1 MNHALISIFR
11 HRTLQLAALITM
23 GVLAG
28 QHLITEHVLTA
39 RHLGT
44 LDHLLI
50 FAVTTLWLLPASLAA
65 TVLGLRIAR
74 FLGIGVTRWQHRV
87 ESAGLI
93 SIVMLE
99 LLLIGLV
106 LRPLT
111 HPIFDALLSA
121 HHHTTDPLHGLLLGQ
136 MLTFV
141 AALAGLFLLPL
152 QDVRWHE
159 IQLPALS
166 LRARMRVVSLAVI
179 ASMLVGLLPF
189 QMENG
194 VFAPATTQA
203 VSDACTDPNAP
214 QRTYNVSAVFVRMT
228 LNHFGDNDPGAAMY
242 VLTENIPALRAEE
255 AARRVTTG
263 LRYDLIQPL
272 VIRANLG
279 ECVTINFTNN
289 LNRAAS
295 FHVQSLAYTIDNAG
309 GLVGN
314 NPNTFAAPN
323 GGARTYRISMPPAN
337 DPRGEGA
344 YYFYSHGAARQL
356 TSHGLFGALVAE
368 PPGSTYLNTVTGE
381 PLTSGWEAI
390 IVDPNGA
397 NFREFTLLWHEIG
410 DEKAEI
416 FDVNGQRMPVL
427 DQAVS
432 GAYRPGSR
440 AMNYRSEPFMDRL
453 LLQQA
458 NGQQMDK
465 ALAYSSYA
473 FGDPATPI
481 PRSYLGEPTKTRLV
495 HAGSEMFHVYHL
507 HGGGT
512 RWRRNPFA
520 DDRTEFDQG
529 LKKTF
534 TENAFSIRLDSQS
547 IAPSETFTLEH
558 ECAAGGCQQTAGD
571 YLFHCHIGPHYVAGM
586 WSFWR
591 VYDTLQPD
599 LFVIPTRTP
608 APVAVNSLG
617 LIGQVVEGRTILP
630 AAQVTDPNT
639 QVALEEWVRR
649 QLPVQGV
656 PFDELDAAVWD
667 WTIEYVNGDPNQ
679 PLVLGEP
686 ETTFTWA
693 NYTPNPGTRPDR
705 RPEIMFNPGNGRY
718 AWPILRPHL
727 GRRPPF
733 ASNQHGGA
741 PWAGETATAA
751 RPDGMCPANAPNVR
765 FYPVTAIQ
773 KRIEIKPNSFD
784 DNGMLYVLNEDKAA
798 VVAGTK
804 QAEPLVLRSNVG
816 DCVDVIL
823 TSSLEDARAFHNYS
837 KVNLHIH
844 FVQFD
849 PQGSDGV
856 ISGMSFEQSV
866 RPFTTELSAP
876 GALAP
881 VGRTLTQNTAAGA
894 VQIAVSNVSRLHV
907 GSAFGIGLDRANIEI
922 RTIVAIDT
930 TNNLI
935 TLDQPLAQNHVA
947 GEPVGVEFVRYRWYS
962 DVDSGTVFYHSHITF
977 SDWYH
982 GLIGAHIIEPPG
994 STYHDPV
1001 TGQIIRSGAIADIR
1015 TTGVAGRTAAGPWP
1029 GPADGALR
1037 GFREFVVFFT
1047 ADSPANGASG
1057 GTINLRASP
1066 FATRGIDPGRI
1077 FSSVTN
1083 NDPFTP
1089 IFRAYLGDPVM
1100 IRGMSVVEKEGAL
1113 RITGHRFRP
1122 ERFAPEGVQ
1131 VDTAGL
1137 DVSERYDMILEGG
1150 AGGIQ
1155 QRAGDYLY
1163 YTTIME
1169 QFIDGAWGLLRV
1181 YDRVR
1186 NDLQV
1191 LPGRAPLPSGPGGFP
1206 QQAVTGGAPQPAAD
1220 PGAVCPAN
1228 APVRRY
1234 EAVIFAQPIPYNA
1247 GIIDPDGI
1255 IYALA
1260 EEEAAIRAGTL
1271 PVRPLVMRTNVG
1283 DCLEIGLT
1291 NKLAQSASL
1300 HAGELTYDP
1309 QGSYGAAIGF
1319 NADSTVAPNA
1329 RRVYRFYADQDV
1341 GMTLFYNLANPTT
1354 AARGAFGAIVVEPA
1368 GSIYR
1373 NPLDGTPVRSGVVAD
1388 IITPQGSFREFIG
1401 LLSDEDDVIGQNQM
1415 PYPTLVGGFTGL
1427 NYVTED
1433 FTSRFNINADPSLI
1447 FASAIHGDP
1456 ANLLQAHLGDAV
1468 QLRVGKP
1475 WGTQGQ
1481 VFGIEGHRWP
1491 LEPDMANSNLIA
1503 SKGLRSGEAID
1514 MPLHERAGGQAG
1526 APGDYFF
1533 GDMRAPFQEAG
1544 VWGLMRVH
1552 PDASSGPLPLPA
1564 PGVMLTAANTSS
1576 AGLVYLNTPV
1586 TFVYQMHN
1594 PGSVALTNVDVA
1606 DSGCEAGGGALT
1618 QTGAGNG
1625 DNVLD
1630 PGETWSYNCV
1640 INPAASVVNR
1650 LTVTARDPAN
1660 AVVTAAAD
1668 ASVTVINSQ
1677 IALTRPAP
1685 AAQVQAGQPIAFA
1698 YQVSIPAGG
1707 AGALHNVV
1715 LTDNACPTITRTDG
1729 DANNNNHLDLG
1740 EVWQYACTVT
1750 INANVNSVATVTAL
1764 DAFNQQIAMVSPL
1777 SIEALSASIQLN
1789 VQPSTTTAAVGD
1801 SVVYNYTV
1809 TNSGSAP
1816 LASVALIDSLFGP
1829 APLNTTFLPAGGVA
1843 TGSMTL
1849 VIDESHLPGP
1859 VVGNVSV
1866 TAAPTVPQSTLVNA
1880 VATTSV
1886 TLNAL
1891 PSLTVSSV
1899 AQPASATIG
1908 ETVFYTFTVTN
1919 NGNTSLSNVVAND
1932 TRFGA
1937 LLAAPATLTPG
1948 QSIVQTR
1955 SLVVNESMLP
1965 GPITNQVTAAGTP
1978 PANAAPLSA
1987 SAGSSVA
1994 LTYNAALQIT
2004 RAASP
2009 NPAAVGQSINYL
2021 FTVRNVGNVTLNSL
2035 QATDSR
2041 WPVINISVNSLAP
2054 GVETTIA
2061 HVYVVKESDLPGPL
2075 SNTLTVTGAPPGGL
2089 PAVVAVNS
2097 GAVNL
2102 TGTAALQVNQ
2112 TSQVAQANVGQPITF
2127 TYTVRNVGTVT
2138 LSNVRISRTYPVA
2151 ETLAP
2156 ITLAAGQSVTTT
2168 LTGVVGESNLPGPLV
2183 STVTVTGTPPMGAPV
2198 SAASSASIVLTSN
2211 PAIQLIVQANRT
2223 SAGVGET
2230 IAYSYTVRNVG
2241 DVTLNQVSVND
2252 SRLGAVTLDATT
2264 LAPNATAR
2272 GQRSH
2277 TVVEGNLPGPLTS
2290 NVTATAQR
2298 AVGGGAGVSASAS
2311 SSVALTSAPAVALS
2325 LRTNTATASVGEVV
2339 FYTYVV
2345 TNTGNVTLRNLALTD
2360 SRFGSIDLGSANLAP
2375 GASITRIATF
2385 TVRQSDLPGPVAN
2398 NATVTARSAY
2408 APFTS
2413 VSSSDSAS
2421 LALTSHPTLQVTR
2434 QSSTASATIGQR
2446 VYYTFTV
2453 TNLGDVT
2460 VSNLSAN
2467 DTLLGSIVLGNN
2479 LLQPNQSTTGVK
2491 SYVVTQANLPGPLA
2505 NTFTVTGVAAGDGR
2519 AVSASTG
2526 GVANLTYNAALQ
2538 VERSPSPNP
2547 AAVGVTA
2554 TYRITVTNIGNV
2566 TLNGLTAT
2574 DTLLGV
2580 VTLDKSALT
2589 PGQQAFAQMTRV
2601 VHEDD
2606 LPGPLAG
2613 AVTVTGAPP
2622 AGLPAV
2628 SASASSA
2635 LSLRSNPA
2643 LELVQTVNRSQ
2654 ADIGDTVV
2662 FTILIANRGNVTLR
2676 DVQLRYSFPESTTL
2690 PDFSLAPG
2698 AVLTRTVTYV
2708 VREDDLPGPITNAVE
2723 VRASPRVGDELRASD
2738 EDSVALHGNSALQ
2751 LELFA
2756 SHTTASIGDTIV
2768 YTYQV
2773 RNLGKQTLQTLTLT
2787 DDRFGAVA
2795 LNNTTLAPNA
2805 VAAATIS
2812 HVVAESDLPGPLSN
2826 RAIVTA
2832 TPRFGSVAPLTSA
2845 AERTVALSSAP
2856 ALVLTRQSSRASA
2869 TVGDSIVYTFTL
2881 RNAGDVT
2888 LTDLTLI
2895 DTRLGAL
2902 PLAQQE
2908 LSPGASMQIVATTTV
2923 EERDLPGPL
2932 ANTAT
2937 ARAAL
2942 KYGGGAL
2949 TATAGGQVTLLGLP
2963 AINLTQ
2969 QASTNIA
2976 NVGETVR
2983 YTFTVQNI
2991 GNVTLLNV
2999 AIADTLLGAIPIAGA
3014 EGLKP
3019 GDRVVKQIEYVVRAS
3034 DMPGPINNQA
3044 TLVATPFYLAGAPG
3058 GNAEQ
3063 LTRTTGGTVAVSTSS
3078 VTLRHVVRRGAT
3090 SPALTFMMNGQTI
3103 VLADGQA
3110 QQFAMLTPGMHT
3122 LMVET
3127 PEQWAVADASCDN
3140 GVQLVRDASQSTLQ
3154 RATFTYTLERGKHVT
3169 CTVSSEQTAY
3179 SIFMPVVTR

>member
-1 MNHALISIFR
+1 MKRALIFILR
-11 HRTLQLAALITM
+11 NRTVQLAMLITM

-39 RHLGT
+39 QHLGT
-44 LDHLLI
+44 LDHLVI
-50 FAVTTLWLLPASLAA
+50 FAVTTLWLLPAAVLAV
-65 TVLGLRIAR
+65 VLGLRIAR
-74 FLGIGVTRWQHRV
+74 FLGIDGTHWLHRV

-99 LLLIGLV
+99 ILLAGLV
-106 LRPLT
+106 LQPLT
-111 HPIFDALLSA
+111 HPLYDALMPV
-121 HHHTTDPLHGLLLGQ
+121 HHHTADPLHGLLLGQ
-136 MLTFV
+136 MLTFI
-141 AALAGLFLLPL
+141 AALGGLFLLPL
-152 QDVRWHE
+152 QDVRWRE
-159 IQLPALS
+159 IQLPSLS
-166 LRARMRVVSLAVI
+166 LSARKRVVSVAVI

-189 QMENG
+189 QMQNG
-194 VFAPATTQA
+194 IFVPATTQA

-255 AARRVTTG
+255 AARQVTTG

-279 ECVTINFTNN
+279 ECVTINFTNE

-295 FHVQSLAYTIDNAG
+295 FHAQSLAYTINNAG
-309 GLVGN
+309 GLVGT
-314 NPNTFAAPN
+314 NPDTFAAAN
-323 GGARTYRISMPPAN
+323 GGTRTYRISMPPTN

-410 DEKAEI
+410 DEDAEI
-416 FDVNGQRMPVL
+416 FDVNGGRLPVL

-465 ALAYSSYA
+465 ALAYSSYT

-608 APVAVNSLG
+608 APTAVNSLG
-617 LIGQVVEGRTILP
+617 LIGQVVEGRTLVP
-630 AAQVTDPNT
+630 EASYGGDPT
-639 QVALEEWVRR
+639 TEIILEEWVRR
-649 QLPVQGV
+649 QLPVPGV

-667 WTIEYVNGDPNQ
+667 WTIEYVNGDRTQ

-686 ETTFTWA
+686 ETTLTWV
-693 NYTPNPGTRPDR
+693 NYTPNPGTRDDR

-751 RPDGMCPANAPNVR
+751 RPDGMCPDTAPNVR

-773 KRIEIKPNSFD
+773 KRMEIKPNSFD
-784 DNGMLYVLNEDKAA
+784 DNGMLFVLNEDKAA

-816 DCVDVIL
+816 DCVDVVL
-823 TSSLEDARAFHNYS
+823 TSSLEDVRAFHNFS

-849 PQGSDGV
+849 PQASDGV

-876 GALAP
+876 GALTP
-881 VGRTLTQNTAAGA
+881 VGRTLAQNAAAGA
-894 VQIAVSNVSRLHV
+894 VQIAVTDASRLHV
-907 GSAFGIGLDRANIEI
+907 GGAFGIGLDRANIEI
-922 RTIVAIDT
+922 RTITAIDAA
-930 TNNLI
+930 NNLI

-982 GLIGAHIIEPPG
+982 GLIGAHIIEPTG

-1001 TGQIIRSGAIADIR
+1001 TGQVIRSGAVADIR
-1015 TTGVAGRTAAGPWP
+1015 TTGVAGNTSSGPWP
-1029 GPADGALR
+1029 PGAPGTER
-1037 GFREFVVFFT
+1037 GFREYVVFFT
-1047 ADSPANGASG
+1047 ADNPANGASG

-1066 FATRGIDPGRI
+1066 FATRGVDPGRI

-1113 RITGHRFRP
+1113 RISGHRFRP

-1131 VDTAGL
+1131 MDTAGL
-1137 DVSERYDMILEGG
+1137 DVSERYDLILEGG

-1181 YDRVR
+1181 YDRAR
-1186 NDLQV
+1186 NDLQT
-1191 LPGRAPLPSGPGGFP
+1191 LPGRAPMPSGPGGFP
-1206 QQAVTGGAPQPAAD
+1206 QQSVTGGAPQPATD
-1220 PGAVCPAN
+1220 PGAVCPAG
-1228 APVRRY
+1228 APVRNY

-1247 GIIDPDGI
+1247 AGVDLDGI

-1271 PVRPLVMRTNVG
+1271 PVRPLVVRTNVG
-1283 DCLEIGLT
+1283 ECLEIGLT

-1300 HAGELTYDP
+1300 HAAELTHDP

-1341 GMTLFYNLANPTT
+1341 GVTLFYNLANPTT

-1373 NPLDGTPVRSGVVAD
+1373 NPLDGTPVRSGVMAD
-1388 IITPQGSFREFIG
+1388 IITPQGSFREFVG
-1401 LLSDEDDVIGQNQM
+1401 LLSDEDDIIGQNQM
-1415 PYPTLVGGFTGL
+1415 PYPTNVAGFTGL
-1427 NYVTED
+1427 NYVAEA
-1433 FTSRFNINADPSLI
+1433 FANRLNINADPALI
-1447 FASAIHGDP
+1447 FASTIHGDP

-1468 QLRVGKP
+1468 RLRVGKP

-1491 LEPDMANSNLIA
+1491 LEPNMANSNLIA

-1514 MPLHERAGGQAG
+1514 MLLHEGAGGQAG

-1544 VWGLMRVH
+1544 VWGLLRVH
-1552 PDASSGPLPLPA
+1552 PDQAAGPLPLPA
-1564 PGVMLTAANTSS
+1564 PGVMLAAANTPS
-1576 AGLVYLNTPV
+1576 AALVYLNTPV
-1586 TFVYQMHN
+1586 TFAYQVRN
-1594 PGSVALTNVDVA
+1594 PGAAPLTNVDVT
-1606 DSGCEAGGGALT
+1606 DSACDAQGGALT
-1618 QTGAGNG
+1618 QTGVGNG

-1630 PGETWSYNCV
+1630 PGETWSFTCE
-1640 INPAASVVNR
+1640 ITPAASVTNR
-1650 LTVTARDPAN
+1650 MTVTARDPAN

-1668 ASVTVINSQ
+1668 ASVVVINSQ
-1677 IALTRPAP
+1677 ITLARPAP
-1685 AAQVQAGQPIAFA
+1685 ATQVQSGQPIAFA
-1698 YQVSIPAGG
+1698 YEVSIPAGG

-1715 LTDNACPTITRTDG
+1715 LTDNACPSITRTGG
-1729 DANNNNHLDLG
+1729 DANSNNILDLG
-1740 EVWQYACTVT
+1740 ETWLYACTVT
-1750 INANVNSVATVTAL
+1750 INTNVNSVATVTAL
-1764 DAFNQQIAMVSPL
+1764 DAFNAQVAVVSAL
-1777 SIEALSASIQLN
+1777 AIEALPASIQLS
-1789 VQPSTTTAAVGD
+1789 VEPSTTSAAVGD

-1809 TNSGSAP
+1809 TNNGSAP
-1816 LASVALIDSLFGP
+1816 LANVFVTDSLFGQV
-1829 APLNTTFLPAGGVA
+1829 PLNTTSLAAGSVA
-1843 TGSMTL
+1843 TGSRTL
-1849 VIDESHLPGP
+1849 VIQEGHLPGP
-1859 VVGNVSV
+1859 VIGNASV
-1866 TAAPTVPQSTLVNA
+1866 TAAPTVAPSAPVNA
-1880 VATTSV
+1880 VAASSV
-1886 TLNAL
+1886 TLNAA
-1891 PSLTVSSV
+1891 PSLIVSSV
-1899 AQPASATIG
+1899 AQPSSAAIG
-1908 ETVFYTFTVTN
+1908 QTVLYTFTVTN
-1919 NGNTSLSNVVAND
+1919 NGNTTLNSVVVND

-1937 LLAAPATLTPG
+1937 LLATPITLTPG
-1948 QSIVQTR
+1948 QSVVQTR
-1955 SLVVNESMLP
+1955 SLVVGEAMLP
-1965 GPITNQVTAAGTP
+1965 GPLTNSVTATGTP
-1978 PANAAPLSA
+1978 PAGAAPVSA
-1987 SAGSSVA
+1987 TAGSSVA
-1994 LTYNAALQIT
+1994 LTYNAALQVT
-2004 RAASP
+2004 RTASP
-2009 NPAAVGQSINYL
+2009 NPAGVGQSINYV
-2021 FTVRNVGNVTLNSL
+2021 FTVRNTGDVTLNNL
-2035 QATDSR
+2035 QAADSR
-2041 WPVINISVNSLAP
+2041 WPVVNISVSSLAP
-2054 GVETTIA
+2054 GAETTIS

-2075 SNTLTVTGAPPGGL
+2075 SNTLTVTGTPPGGL
-2089 PAVVAVNS
+2089 PAIATVNTGS
-2097 GAVNL
+2097 VNL
-2102 TGTAALQVNQ
+2102 IGNAALQVSQ
-2112 TSQVAQANVGQPITF
+2112 TSEVAQASVGQPITF
-2127 TYTVRNVGTVT
+2127 TYAVRNVGNVT
-2138 LSNVRISRTYPVA
+2138 LSDVRISRTYPTG

-2156 ITLAAGQSVTTT
+2156 ITLAAGQSITTT
-2168 LTGVVGESNLPGPLV
+2168 LTGVVVESDLPGPLV
-2183 STVTVTGTPPMGAPV
+2183 STVTVTGTPPTGAPV
-2198 SAASSASIVLTSN
+2198 SAASAASVVLTSN
-2211 PAIQLIVQANRT
+2211 PAIQLVVQANRT

-2230 IAYSYTVRNVG
+2230 VTYSYTVRNVG
-2241 DVTLNQVSVND
+2241 DVTLNQVVVND
-2252 SRLGAVTLDATT
+2252 SLLGAVTLDVTT
-2264 LAPNATAR
+2264 LAPNATAN

-2277 TVVEGNLPGPLTS
+2277 TVVEGNLPGPLAS

-2298 AVGGGAGVSASAS
+2298 AFGAGSVTASAS
-2311 SSVALTSAPAVALS
+2311 SSVALTSAPAIALS
-2325 LRTNTATASVGEVV
+2325 LRTNTESASVGEVV
-2339 FYTYVV
+2339 LYTYVL

-2360 SRFGSIDLGSANLAP
+2360 SRFGSISVGSANLAP
-2375 GASITRIATF
+2375 GASITRVETF
-2385 TVRQSDLPGPVAN
+2385 TIKQSDLPGPIIN
-2398 NATVTARSAY
+2398 IATVTARSAY
-2408 APFTS
+2408 APFAS
-2413 VSSSDSAS
+2413 VSNADHVS
-2421 LALTSHPTLQVTR
+2421 LALTASPSLQVTR
-2434 QSSTASATIGQR
+2434 QTSTASATIGQR

-2460 VSNLSAN
+2460 ISNLSAS

-2491 SYVVTQANLPGPLA
+2491 SYVVTQANLPGPLSD
-2505 NTFTVTGVAAGDGR
+2505 TFTVSGAAAGGGGT
-2519 AVSASTG
+2519 VSASTS
-2526 GVANLTYNAALQ
+2526 GVVNLTYDAALL
-2538 VERSPSPNP
+2538 VERSASPNP
-2547 AAVGVTA
+2547 ADVGVTA
-2554 TYRITVTNIGNV
+2554 TYRITVTNAGNV
-2566 TLNGLTAT
+2566 TLSGLTAA
-2574 DTLLGV
+2574 DTQLGA
-2580 VTLDKSALT
+2580 VTLDKSTLT
-2589 PGQQAFAQMTRV
+2589 PGQQAFAQMTSV

-2613 AVTVTGAPP
+2613 TVTVTGTPP
-2622 AGLPAV
+2622 AALPGV

-2635 LSLRSNPA
+2635 LSLRSNPV
-2643 LELVQTVNRSQ
+2643 LELVQTVNHSQ
-2654 ADIGDTVV
+2654 AGIGDTVI
-2662 FTILIANRGNVTLR
+2662 FTMRAANRGNVTLR
-2676 DVQLRYSFPESTTL
+2676 NVELAYNFPETTKL
-2690 PDFSLAPG
+2690 PDFNLAPG
-2698 AVLTRTVTYV
+2698 AVFTRTVSYV

-2723 VRASPRVGDELRASD
+2723 VRATPQVGDEVRASD
-2738 EDSVALHGNSALQ
+2738 EDSVSLQGSTALKLDLS
-2751 LELFA
+2751 A
-2756 SHTTASIGDTIV
+2756 SHAAASIGDTIV

-2773 RNLGKQTLQTLTLT
+2773 QNLGKQTLQALTLT
-2787 DDRFGAVA
+2787 DDRFGAVV
-2795 LNNTTLAPNA
+2795 LDTTMLAPD
-2805 VAAATIS
+2805 ATTSATVS
-2812 HVVAESDLPGPLSN
+2812 HVVVESDLPGPLSN
-2826 RAIVTA
+2826 TATVTA
-2832 TPRFGSVAPLTSA
+2832 TPRFGGEPALTAADAQTVMLTGAPS
-2845 AERTVALSSAP
+2845 
-2856 ALVLTRQSSRASA
+2856 LVLTRQSSRTSA
-2869 TVGDSIVYTFTL
+2869 TVGDTIVYTFTL
-2881 RNAGDVT
+2881 RNAGDVS
-2888 LTDLTLI
+2888 LTDLVLV
-2895 DTRLGAL
+2895 DTRLGQL
-2902 PLAQQE
+2902 EIAQQE
-2908 LSPGASMQIVATTTV
+2908 LSPGASVVVVATTTV
-2923 EERDLPGPL
+2923 EERDLPDPL

-2937 ARAAL
+2937 AQASP
-2942 KYGGGAL
+2942 KYGSGLL
-2949 TATAGGQVTLLGLP
+2949 TATAGGQVTLFGLP

-2983 YTFTVQNI
+2983 YTFTVENI
-2991 GNVTLLNV
+2991 GNVTLV
-2999 AIADTLLGAIPIAGA
+2999 DVTIADTLLGAMPIAGA
-3014 EGLKP
+3014 EGLQP
-3019 GDRVVKQIEYVVRAS
+3019 GERVIKSVEYLVTAD
-3034 DMPGPINNQA
+3034 DMPGPLNNQA
-3044 TLVATPFYLAGAPG
+3044 TVAATPFYLAGAPG
-3058 GNAEQ
+3058 GSAEE
-3063 LTRTTGGTVAVSTSS
+3063 LTRTTGGTVAVSSSS
-3078 VTLRHVVRRGAT
+3078 VTLRHVVGRGVT
-3090 SPALTFMMNGQTI
+3090 SPALTFVMDGQAV
-3103 VLADGQA
+3103 VLADGQTE
-3110 QQFAMLTPGMHT
+3110 QFAMLTSGLHT
-3122 LMVET
+3122 LVVET
-3127 PEQWAVADASCDN
+3127 PEHWAVASAACDS
-3140 GVQLVRDASQSTLQ
+3140 GVELAREATQSTPQ
-3154 RATFTYTLERGKHVT
+3154 QSVFTLTLDRGKHTT
-3169 CTVSSEQTAY
+3169 CTVVTEQTAF
-3179 SIFMPVVTR
+3179 SIFMPVVVR